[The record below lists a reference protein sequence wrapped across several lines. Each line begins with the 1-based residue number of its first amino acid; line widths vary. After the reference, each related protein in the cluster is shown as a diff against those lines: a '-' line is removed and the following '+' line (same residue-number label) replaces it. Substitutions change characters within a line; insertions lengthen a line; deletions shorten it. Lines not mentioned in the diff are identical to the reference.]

1 MDTLLILPDNGTLV
15 KVFTQHIVVG
25 CAPAGEFVRL
35 LAAHCSIFVVHYPSV
50 IAIDGPVASGKTT
63 VGRELARRLGY
74 AFVDTGVYYRAVTIA
89 ALDAA
94 TSLDDEAALT
104 RLADAMVVR
113 LGDGGQSV
121 SVDGV
126 DVTSRLRAPEVD
138 AAVSAVAKVGGV
150 RRAMVAQ
157 LRATAKGGDVVM
169 VGRDI
174 GTQVLPDA
182 AKVYLDASPE
192 ERARRRFRE
201 LMGTEQARSEA
212 EVLRN
217 LELRDTIDSGREDSP
232 LRVAEDAWR
241 IVTDGL
247 DVTGVVERVSAALG
261 TEEDE

>member
-1 MDTLLILPDNGTLV
+1 M
-15 KVFTQHIVVG
+15 
-25 CAPAGEFVRL
+25 R
-35 LAAHCSIFVVHYPSV
+35 YPSV

-94 TSLDDEAALT
+94 TPLDDEAALA
-104 RLADAMVVR
+104 RLAEAMDVR
-113 LGDGGQSV
+113 LGDGGQRV
-121 SVDGV
+121 SVDSV

-138 AAVSAVAKVGGV
+138 AAVSAVARVGGV

-157 LRATAKGGDVVM
+157 QRATAEGGDVIM

-174 GTQVLPDA
+174 GTIVLPGA
-182 AKVYLDASPE
+182 AKVYLDASPQ
-192 ERARRRFRE
+192 ERARRRFKE
-201 LMGTEQARSEA
+201 LAGTDQERSEA
-212 EVLRN
+212 EVLGN
-217 LELRDTIDSGREDSP
+217 IELRDTIDSGRADSP

-247 DVTGVVERVSAALG
+247 DAEGVVERVLAALG
-261 TEEDE
+261 AEEDE